1 MKGRMRTR
9 ARGLRLAGV
18 LVGVALLVAAWRAPD
33 ASAWGGRYTTS
44 TGEVVAVTVSDR
56 IPVDENLTRAWA
68 EFLTSL
74 VHGSELARVT
84 LYLAP
89 YNEVQSICGF
99 DALACYSG
107 GREMII
113 APLQDF
119 QAGPTAQAVVAHE
132 YGHHIARNRINAPWD
147 ALRYGPKR
155 WASAVGVC
163 SRAASGSLF
172 PGGQGFRYRLDPGEG
187 FAESYRVLNELR
199 SGRPESPW
207 EVVDLSL
214 RPDQTALAALEQ
226 DVIAPWTGPTLL
238 TRLGTFRTRGK
249 AARTFSLATPLDGS
263 LRITLGAPSNTRF
276 RMSLYDP
283 SQRQF
288 VAIGRAGV
296 RTLSTTICGQRA
308 LTIRVTQVVGKGRF
322 RLSISRP

>member
-1 MKGRMRTR
+1 MKRAMRTR

-18 LVGVALLVAAWRAPD
+18 LVGVALLAAAWRASD
-33 ASAWGGRYTTS
+33 ARAWGGPYTTS
-44 TGEVVAVTVSDR
+44 TGEVVNVTASAR
-56 IPVDENLTRAWA
+56 ISVDENLTKAWA

-74 VHGSELARVT
+74 VHGPELARVT

-89 YNEVQSICGF
+89 YSEVQSICGF

-107 GREMII
+107 QREMII
-113 APLQDF
+113 APRDDF
-119 QAGPTAQAVVAHE
+119 QAGPTAQAVVTHE
-132 YGHHIARNRINAPWD
+132 YGHHIARNRTNAPWD
-147 ALRYGPKR
+147 ALRYGPKH

-207 EVVDLSL
+207 EIVDFSL
-214 RPDQTALAALEQ
+214 RPDQTALAALER
-226 DVIAPWTGPTLL
+226 DVISPWTEPTLV
-238 TRLGTFRTRGK
+238 TRTGTFRTRGK
-249 AARTFSLATPLDGS
+249 ATRTFSLATPLDGS
-263 LRITLGAPSNTRF
+263 LRITLGAPSKARF

-288 VAIGRAGV
+288 VAIARAGV
-296 RTLSTTICGQRA
+296 RTLSTSICGQRA
-308 LTIRVTQVVGKGRF
+308 LTIRVTQVAGKGRF